1 VTANPEPRTFVTSR
15 TWDVDDDPLDD
26 EQRGY
31 AIALIRDLAAVAGDE
46 DEVLAVLGG
55 YARDVGLDQARRD
68 LAAAVFVL
76 FADLMSHPATPD
88 QPVLVPIP

>member
-1 VTANPEPRTFVTSR
+1 
-15 TWDVDDDPLDD
+15 
-26 EQRGY
+26 
-31 AIALIRDLAAVAGDE
+31 
-46 DEVLAVLGG
+46 
-55 YARDVGLDQARRD
+55 VGLDQARRD